1 MSPAPAAGAGPAR
14 PGRLSSVL
22 RRGRRKIS
30 EILSR
35 TRIDL
40 VYSRRYQLHLSG
52 AAYDPL
58 RGERIL
64 GFLDSAGLLGE
75 VHTPEPASFR
85 LLRRVHDDAYL
96 ESLNQP
102 GALLKIVG
110 WEIPDDQADRF
121 LEAQRAMVAGTVL
134 AAHLALESEGIAAN
148 LGGGFHHAFAGRGER
163 FCALNDLA
171 VAVADLRWHGS
182 EEKIL
187 VIDLDLHDGDGTRA
201 LFADD
206 PTVHTLSIHNRTNRE
221 ARPDAVEATLVEL
234 SGHAGD
240 VGSIGDGAYLEAV
253 RAHVPAAL
261 ERFRPD
267 LVFYLAGCD
276 PAADDEIGD
285 WEISAAG
292 LLARDQFVAACVRE
306 PAGSGGRVLPLVVLL
321 AGGYGPNAWRYGARF
336 LSALLN
342 RGVALEPP
350 TTEEALV
357 MRYRSLARGY
367 GERELTG
374 EPPATSDVDDWGLT
388 EEDVGAALG
397 GPRRPR
403 RLLGYYS
410 RQGLELALE
419 RTGFL
424 DRLRAKGFERP
435 TIDLELDNPAGD
447 TVRIFAS
454 PARRERLIELRLRID
469 RRVAPGLALLR
480 LEWLLLQNPRAQFTE
495 ERPRLP
501 GQEHPGL
508 GMLQEAVA
516 LLILACDRLQLDGL
530 VFVPA
535 HFHTAIQGRREL
547 RFLEPADEARF
558 RALERILEGVALP
571 AASRALAEGRI
582 VDARTGEPFAWQP
595 APMVLP
601 VSEALRQR
609 LQGSEYERQVAEAA
623 GRYDLVMKT

>member
-1 MSPAPAAGAGPAR
+1 MSPD
-14 PGRLSSVL
+14 RLSSAL

-40 VYSRRYQLHLSG
+40 VYSRRYQLHLPG

-64 GFLDSAGLLGE
+64 GFLDSVGLLGE
-75 VHTPEPASFR
+75 VHSPEPAPFR
-85 LLRRVHDDAYL
+85 LLRRVHGDTYL

-102 GALLKIVG
+102 GALLRIVG

-121 LEAQRAMVAGTVL
+121 LEAQRAMVAGTVM
-134 AAHLALESEGIAAN
+134 AAHLALESDGIAAN
-148 LGGGFHHAFAGRGER
+148 LGGGFHHAFAARGER

-187 VIDLDLHDGDGTRA
+187 VIDLDLHDGDGTREI
-201 LFADD
+201 FAAD
-206 PTVHTLSIHNRTNRE
+206 PTVHTLSIHNRTNPE
-221 ARPDAVEATLVEL
+221 AGPGAIEATVVEL
-234 SGHAGD
+234 GGEVGD
-240 VGSIGDGAYLEAV
+240 DAYLEAV
-253 RAHVPAAL
+253 RAYVPPVL

-285 WEISAAG
+285 WKISAAG
-292 LLARDQFVAACVRE
+292 LLARDQLVTSCVRGPGE
-306 PAGSGGRVLPLVVLL
+306 SGGGRALPLVILL
-321 AGGYGPNAWRYGARF
+321 SGGYGPNAWRYSARF
-336 LSALLN
+336 LSGLLN
-342 RGVALEPP
+342 RGTVLEPP
-350 TTEEALV
+350 TTEEALL

-374 EPPATSDVDDWGLT
+374 EAPAPPRDVDDWGLT
-388 EEDVGAALG
+388 EEDIGAALG
-397 GPRRPR
+397 GPRRPH

-410 RQGLELALE
+410 LQGLELALE

-424 DRLRAKGFERP
+424 DRLRAKGFDRP
-435 TIDLELDNPAGD
+435 TLSMELDNPAGD
-447 TVRIFAS
+447 TLRIFAS
-454 PARRERLIELRLRID
+454 PSRRELLIELRLRID
-469 RRVAPGLALLR
+469 RRVAPGLALLCV
-480 LEWLLLQNPRAQFTE
+480 EWLLLQNPRAQFTD

-508 GMLQEAVA
+508 GMLQETIA

-535 HFHTAIQGRREL
+535 HFHTASQGRREL

-558 RALERILEGVALP
+558 RALERALDGLPLP

-582 VDARTGEPFAWQP
+582 ADARTGEPVPWQP

-609 LQGSEYERQVAEAA
+609 VLGEEYERQAAEAA
-623 GRYDLVMKT
+623 ARYDLVLRS